1 VKNRFG
7 AGDLIEVIL
16 PGGNARQT
24 VKRMENAGGQAIIV
38 APGDPHHVWIDLP
51 ENAAGAFIARLE

>member
-1 VKNRFG
+1 
-7 AGDLIEVIL
+7 VIL

-24 VKRMENAGGQAIIV
+24 VTRMENAAGESITI

-51 ENAAGAFIARLE
+51 ESAAGAFVARLE